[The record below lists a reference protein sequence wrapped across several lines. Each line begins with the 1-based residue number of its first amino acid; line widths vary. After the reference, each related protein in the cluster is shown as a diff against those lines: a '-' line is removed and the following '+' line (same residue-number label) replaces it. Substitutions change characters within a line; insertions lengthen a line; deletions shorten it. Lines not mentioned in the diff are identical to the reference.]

1 MVKPGPA
8 HAAAT
13 AAAAPC
19 AGDHDHGL
27 RAPAFLDGGLAPAL
41 LKRTDQDFVNALL
54 AEMES
59 GEGRGKMKRTLAG
72 VQTVDRDAAS
82 RLRLWQPVHRVFHL
96 AVMEAVCRRYGG
108 MRLDRPIDPRRI
120 VGSGLVV
127 RRVVERRIDTKG
139 GTVVQRVEQGWMKQD
154 DAVAGWRDLPSE
166 RERDQDPDPEKRPP
180 PLAAGHPL
188 VTARLAERLRPLQ
201 KPFAETVHPLFVAT
215 PKACAAS
222 GATLLYGVVPLTS
235 SEITE
240 QQPPPPVADA
250 EGLNALVP
258 EFLLPLPRVRDVQ
271 ETAVRTFGWSLPADL
286 KAMPPADPEQA
297 EFLARQ
303 QDLALLHQLGAF
315 DVPDD
320 PNAPVDPAVQALLDH
335 LNQVAVWDA
344 LPEWED
350 VPTLPEMR
358 RWNWRHGVHGG
369 RGRTPWEHEGV
380 PEYGRTP
387 WGPLP
392 QWRSGPWPMPTRAL
406 GDVLRHAARVFRD
419 GAADGAMP
427 PSFWRLPR
435 GAEWHRTLRARLEP
449 LLNRRVDEMTAGV
462 GRYDRAGAQYVAR
475 AFVRVR
481 NCDDCPPELVWSA
494 TTAPFTIVPWFE
506 PSGAPPTRVQL
517 PEATP
522 ESLAKLKPNVAFMVP
537 ASLQSVMAGL
547 KVKKPLDVSKGD
559 VSLSMD
565 WLCGFNI
572 PIITLCAF
580 IVLSIFLSLLNMIFW
595 WLPLVKICIPIP
607 KSSPSERL

>member
-8 HAAAT
+8 L
-13 AAAAPC
+13 AAAADC
-19 AGDHDHGL
+19 ARDHDHGL

-54 AEMES
+54 AEMET

-72 VQTVDRDAAS
+72 VQPADRDAAS

-96 AVMEAVCRRYGG
+96 AVMEAVCRGYGG
-108 MRLDRPIDPRRI
+108 MRLERPIDPRRI

-127 RRVVERRIDTKG
+127 RRIVERRIEMRGKPP
-139 GTVVQRVEQGWMKQD
+139 VVQRVEQGWMRQGD
-154 DAVAGWRDLPSE
+154 VVAGWQDLPAE
-166 RERDQDPDPEKRPP
+166 RDRDQDPDPEKRPP
-180 PLAAGHPL
+180 PLAAGHAL
-188 VTARLAERLRPLQ
+188 ITARLAERLRPLQ
-201 KPFAETVHPLFVAT
+201 QPFAETVHPAFVAPPT
-215 PKACAAS
+215 ACSGA
-222 GATLLYGVVPLTS
+222 GATLLFGVVPLTS
-235 SEITE
+235 AEITE
-240 QQPPPPVADA
+240 QQPPPPVVDA

-271 ETAVRTFGWSLPADL
+271 ETAERTFAWSLPAEL
-286 KAMPPADPEQA
+286 KAMPEGDEAAQE

-315 DVPDD
+315 DRPED
-320 PNAPVDPAVQALLDH
+320 PNLPADPAVQALVDH
-335 LNQVAVWDA
+335 LNLVAVWDA
-344 LPEWED
+344 PPEGDD
-350 VPTLPEMR
+350 VPLYPELQRPRERGGIDPFRFGKGRMGKGKERDFADLLPGQR
-358 RWNWRHGVHGG
+358 PTG
-369 RGRTPWEHEGV
+369 R
-380 PEYGRTP
+380 
-387 WGPLP
+387 
-392 QWRSGPWPMPTRAL
+392 L
-406 GDVLRHAARVFRD
+406 GDALYHAARVFRE

-427 PSFWRLPR
+427 PTYWRLPR

-449 LLNRRVDEMTAGV
+449 LLNRRVEEMTAGV
-462 GRYDRAGAQYVAR
+462 GRYDRAGAEYVVR

-494 TTAPFTIVPWFE
+494 RTAPFTIVPWFE

-580 IVLSIFLSLLNMIFW
+580 IVLSIFLSLLNILFW

>member
-1 MVKPGPA
+1 MVKPAPA
-8 HAAAT
+8 L
-13 AAAAPC
+13 AAPPC
-19 AGDHDHGL
+19 AHDHDHGL
-27 RAPAFLDGGLAPAL
+27 RAPAFLDGGMAPAV

-59 GEGRGKMKRTLAG
+59 EEGRGKMKRTLAG
-72 VQTVDRDAAS
+72 IQPVDRDAAS

-96 AVMEAVCRRYGG
+96 AVMEAVCRRFGG
-108 MRLDRPIDPRRI
+108 MRLDRPINPKRI

-127 RRVVERRIDTKG
+127 RRLVEQRFETKN
-139 GTVVQRVEQGWMKQD
+139 GTVVQRVEQGWMRQE
-154 DAVAGWRDLPSE
+154 DAIAGWRDLTTA

-180 PLAAGHPL
+180 PVPAGHPL
-188 VTARLAERLRPLQ
+188 LTARLAERLRPLQ
-201 KPFAETVHPLFVAT
+201 KPFAETVHPLFVAP
-215 PKACAAS
+215 PKACEAA

-235 SEITE
+235 AEQTE
-240 QQPPPPVADA
+240 QQPPPPVVDR

-271 ETAVRTFGWSLPADL
+271 ETAGRTFGWSLPANL
-286 KAMPPADPEQA
+286 KEMPEDEAAQA

-303 QDLALLHQLGAF
+303 GDLALLHQLGAF
-315 DVPDD
+315 DLPED
-320 PNAPVDPAVQALLDH
+320 PNQPVDPAAAALIEH
-335 LNQVAVWDA
+335 LNQIAVWA
-344 LPEWED
+344 APPEGDD
-350 VPTLPEMR
+350 VPTWPELQPR
-358 RWNWRHGVHGG
+358 RDPRRPFRKG
-369 RGRTPWEHEGV
+369 RGRM
-380 PEYGRTP
+380 
-387 WGPLP
+387 LP
-392 QWRSGPWPMPTRAL
+392 GEEMEIAEPFSGPWPTGRL
-406 GDVLRHAARVFRD
+406 GDVLRQAARVFRESD
-419 GAADGAMP
+419 ADGVMP
-427 PSFWRLPR
+427 PTHWRLPR
-435 GAEWHRTLRARLEP
+435 GAEWHRTLRDRLEP

-475 AFVRVR
+475 AFVRVQ

-494 TTAPFTIVPWFE
+494 PTAPFTIVPWFE
-506 PSGAPPTRVQL
+506 PSGAAPTRVQL

-522 ESLAKLKPNVAFMVP
+522 ESLAKLKPNVAFLVP

-547 KVKKPLDVSKGD
+547 KVKKPLDVQKGD

-580 IVLSIFLSLLNMIFW
+580 IVLSIFLSLLNLIFW

>member
-1 MVKPGPA
+1 MVKPAPA
-8 HAAAT
+8 L
-13 AAAAPC
+13 AAAPC
-19 AGDHDHGL
+19 AQDHDHGL

-54 AEMES
+54 AEMGS
-59 GEGRGKMKRTLAG
+59 DEGRGKMKRTLAG
-72 VQTVDRDAAS
+72 VQAVDRDAAS

-96 AVMEAVCRRYGG
+96 AVMEAVCRRFGG
-108 MRLDRPIDPRRI
+108 IRLDRPINPKRI

-127 RRVVERRIDTKG
+127 RRIVERRYETRG
-139 GTVVQRVEQGWMKQD
+139 GSVVQRVEQGWMRQD
-154 DAVAGWRDLPSE
+154 DAVAGWRDLPTV
-166 RERDQDPDPEKRPP
+166 RDRDQDPDPEKRPP
-180 PLAAGHPL
+180 PVPAGHPL

-201 KPFAETVHPLFVAT
+201 KPYAETVHPVFVA
-215 PKACAAS
+215 PPQACEAS

-235 SEITE
+235 SEQTE
-240 QQPPPPVADA
+240 QQPPPPVADR

-286 KAMPPADPEQA
+286 KTMPEDEAAQA

-303 QDLALLHQLGAF
+303 GDLALLHQLGAF
-315 DVPDD
+315 DLPDD
-320 PNAPVDPAVQALLDH
+320 PAQPVDPAAQALIDH
-335 LNQVAVWDA
+335 LNLIAVWDA
-344 LPEWED
+344 LPEWDD

-358 RWNWRHGVHGG
+358 RWRWQRSG
-369 RGRTPWEHEGV
+369 RWGEQGAAA
-380 PEYGRTP
+380 YGRTP

-392 QWRSGPWPMPTRAL
+392 EWRAGPWPVPTRAL
-406 GDVLRHAARVFRD
+406 GDVLRQAARVFRES
-419 GAADGAMP
+419 AADGAMP

-435 GAEWHRTLRARLEP
+435 GAEWHRTLRDRLEP
-449 LLNRRVDEMTAGV
+449 LLNRRVEEMTAGV
-462 GRYDRAGAQYVAR
+462 GRFDRAGAQYVAR
-475 AFVRVR
+475 AFVRVQ

-494 TTAPFTIVPWFE
+494 PTAPFTIVPWFE

-537 ASLQSVMAGL
+537 ASLQSVIAGL

-580 IVLSIFLSLLNMIFW
+580 IVLSIFLSLLNLIFW